1 MPDRDRRPVMLLISF
16 AVQYLPWA
24 LVPRGT
30 YIYHYFPA
38 VPFIIL
44 CITLMVDYVMARS
57 RRAGVWIVVVLS
69 VLAGA
74 LFVAFFPYIS
84 GVRVSTAWLD
94 AMRWLPNWLFY

>member
-1 MPDRDRRPVMLLISF
+1 
-16 AVQYLPWA
+16 
-24 LVPRGT
+24 
-30 YIYHYFPA
+30 
-38 VPFIIL
+38 
-44 CITLMVDYVMARS
+44 MVDYVMARS